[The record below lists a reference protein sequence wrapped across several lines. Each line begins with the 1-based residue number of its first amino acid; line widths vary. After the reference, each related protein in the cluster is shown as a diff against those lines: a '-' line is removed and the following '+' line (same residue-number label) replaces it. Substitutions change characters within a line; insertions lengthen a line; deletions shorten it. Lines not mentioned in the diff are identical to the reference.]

1 MDNEKQEALALMGTL
16 GFDLEDVRVL
26 FPAVKKMSDAKVE
39 ECLKRGKALHR
50 LNVSAKLY
58 GVIESPATTPRDL
71 IAAEKHLRDVHTKAS
86 AQTGAQELLNL
97 LQGHGRRSLIV
108 LHPERLTKPQRRRAD

>member
-1 MDNEKQEALALMGTL
+1 MDNDKQEALALMGTL

-86 AQTGAQELLNL
+86 AQTGAKELLNL
-97 LQGHGRRSLIV
+97 LRGTVPAIAPPDYIDIEEDDDNEV
-108 LHPERLTKPQRRRAD
+108 

>member
-16 GFDLEDVRVL
+16 GFDIEDVRVL
-26 FPAVKKMSDAKVE
+26 FPEVRRVADAKVE

-58 GVIESPATTPRDL
+58 GVIESPKTSPRDL
-71 IAAEKHLRDVHTKAS
+71 IAAEKHLRDVHTKVS

-97 LQGHGRRSLIV
+97 LRGTVPAIAP
-108 LHPERLTKPQRRRAD
+108 PEYNEEEDDEDED